1 MNQRTHTDTQTAQRT
16 HTDTQT
22 NQTAI
27 ETDRATLL
35 EWAYRVAR
43 HPAVCTDPELLAC
56 AEGRIALFKAGI
68 YLQADVE
75 GLLDWA
81 DEEGWR

>member
-1 MNQRTHTDTQTAQRT
+1 MSQRTQTAT
-16 HTDTQT
+16 EANENLTT
-22 NQTAI
+22 
-27 ETDRATLL
+27 TDRATLL
-35 EWAYRVAR
+35 EWAYRVAC
-43 HPAVCTDPELLAC
+43 HPTVCTDPELLAC